1 MTLSFQLAMS
11 SSPLSVASSVPSSP
25 SFRDGWGDLPEL
37 LWFGDQPA
45 SPPWDSDAEKCLSEL
60 ASPQPPL
67 PTPPPSPPP
76 PSRAPTSPSPLPRP
90 HSTPYQVALE
100 ALEEALMCTA
110 VPPPSPPRPPK
121 YVPKDPPTPSKPRVP
136 EAASLSYDLFKDTDS
151 SEKLAAVLYG
161 SRPNVVLVGEM
172 TEYDKIQHA
181 IKRLLADLPM
191 LGRFVAIL
199 LEPVSDDD
207 DRPSFLNRA
216 LALKSNLPF
225 GCEKLQMADRSLMH
239 MRTHDRFDVWIASST
254 RDSKSLSPP
263 PTYKLLR
270 LMTPGAEVDKVVFH
284 EPDVRDNQYAVQVH
298 NDIVNGLLGSIGMN
312 FDEVHLL
319 PGTDPGN
326 SKLFFTE
333 LNEEQVNTVVS
344 QFGSKPRFQ
353 IQPVEWYRGANVTNM
368 SAVYEVWIKKTHK
381 ETWSPML
388 YASVLAMFWTI
399 PGVLQAQSPVKIHV
413 LGPSKL
419 LLGLTETGHSL
430 LKTRYRELVAAIG
443 AVFKDLRTGQFL
455 DRDIISKPTIPSTW
469 KKDLVGTVY
478 LLDVAP
484 WWYLSD
490 LTEALAPSVH
500 CRYIA
505 DRVRWGVGEMRT
517 ATWRL
522 TGESVTELIGK
533 VYLSDSGMPPMFV
546 ISEADYEARKWRIT
560 DRPRNTDDPKT
571 RRQGLITAG
580 EMAKAMELDDQGDKV
595 ISSLKRK
602 RDLKE
607 DEASSSNGAPR

>member
-1 MTLSFQLAMS
+1 MSVRDTQARLATPGDEVIVPADAGQLAC
-11 SSPLSVASSVPSSP
+11 LAAI
-25 SFRDGWGDLPEL
+25 D
-37 LWFGDQPA
+37 
-45 SPPWDSDAEKCLSEL
+45 DADYIIQDEVVLKSG
-60 ASPQPPL
+60 
-67 PTPPPSPPP
+67 
-76 PSRAPTSPSPLPRP
+76 
-90 HSTPYQVALE
+90 
-100 ALEEALMCTA
+100 
-110 VPPPSPPRPPK
+110 
-121 YVPKDPPTPSKPRVP
+121 VP
-136 EAASLSYDLFKDTDS
+136 EAASLSYDLFKDCDS

-216 LALKSNLPF
+216 LALNSNLPF

-239 MRTHDRFDVWIASST
+239 MRTHDRFDVWIASGT
-254 RDSKSLSPP
+254 RDSRSLSPP

-284 EPDVRDNQYAVQVH
+284 EPDVRDNQYAVQAH
-298 NDIVNGLLGSIGMN
+298 NDLINGLLGSIGLN

-319 PGTDPGN
+319 PGTDPRN

-344 QFGSKPRFQ
+344 
-353 IQPVEWYRGANVTNM
+353 
-368 SAVYEVWIKKTHK
+368 H
-381 ETWSPML
+381 
-388 YASVLAMFWTI
+388 FWTI
-399 PGVLQAQSPVKIHV
+399 PGVLQAQSPVKIPV

-478 LLDVAP
+478 ILDVAP

-505 DRVRWGVGEMRT
+505 DRVRWSVGEMRT

-522 TGESVTELIGK
+522 TGESVTQLIGK

-546 ISEADYEARKWRIT
+546 ISEAEYEARKRRIT
-560 DRPRNTDDPKT
+560 DRPRNTDDSKT

-580 EMAKAMELDDQGDKV
+580 EMAKAMELDDQVDKV
-595 ISSLKRK
+595 ISSLERK

-607 DEASSSNGAPR
+607 DEASSSNGAAR

>member
-1 MTLSFQLAMS
+1 MSVRDTQARLATPGDRVIVPADAGQLAC
-11 SSPLSVASSVPSSP
+11 LAAI
-25 SFRDGWGDLPEL
+25 D
-37 LWFGDQPA
+37 
-45 SPPWDSDAEKCLSEL
+45 DADYIIQDEVVLKSG
-60 ASPQPPL
+60 
-67 PTPPPSPPP
+67 
-76 PSRAPTSPSPLPRP
+76 
-90 HSTPYQVALE
+90 
-100 ALEEALMCTA
+100 
-110 VPPPSPPRPPK
+110 
-121 YVPKDPPTPSKPRVP
+121 VP
-136 EAASLSYDLFKDTDS
+136 EAASLSYDLFKDCDS
-151 SEKLAAVLYG
+151 SEKLAVVLYG

-172 TEYDKIQHA
+172 TEYDKIQNA

-216 LALKSNLPF
+216 LPLKSNLPF
-225 GCEKLQMADRSLMH
+225 GCDKLQMADRSLMH
-239 MRTHDRFDVWIASST
+239 IRTHDRFDVWIASST
-254 RDSKSLSPP
+254 RDSRNLSPP

-298 NDIVNGLLGSIGMN
+298 NDLVNGLLGSIGLN
-312 FDEVHLL
+312 SDEVHLL
-319 PGTDPGN
+319 PGTDPRN
-326 SKLFFTE
+326 SKLFFRE
-333 LNEEQVNTVVS
+333 LNEEQMNTLVS

-353 IQPVEWYRGANVTNM
+353 IQPVEWYRGANLTNR
-368 SAVYEVWIKKTHK
+368 SAVYEVWIKKAHK

-388 YASVLAMFWTI
+388 YASVLAMFRTI
-399 PGVLQAQSPVKIHV
+399 PGVLQAESPVKIHV

-455 DRDIISKPTIPSTW
+455 DRDIISKPTVPSTW

-478 LLDVAP
+478 ILDVAR

-505 DRVRWGVGEMRT
+505 DRVRWSVGEMRT

-522 TGESVTELIGK
+522 TGESVTQLIGK
-533 VYLSDSGMPPMFV
+533 VYLSDSRMPPMFV
-546 ISEADYEARKWRIT
+546 ISEADYEARKRRIT
-560 DRPRNTDDPKT
+560 DRPRNTDDSKT

-580 EMAKAMELDDQGDKV
+580 EMAKAMELDDQVDKV
-595 ISSLKRK
+595 IRSLKRK

-607 DEASSSNGAPR
+607 DEASSSNKAAR

>member
-1 MTLSFQLAMS
+1 M
-11 SSPLSVASSVPSSP
+11 
-25 SFRDGWGDLPEL
+25 D
-37 LWFGDQPA
+37 
-45 SPPWDSDAEKCLSEL
+45 
-60 ASPQPPL
+60 
-67 PTPPPSPPP
+67 PPSGKKNPPCPPP
-76 PSRAPTSPSPLPRP
+76 P
-90 HSTPYQVALE
+90 
-100 ALEEALMCTA
+100 
-110 VPPPSPPRPPK
+110 PPRAADYIIQDEVVLK
-121 YVPKDPPTPSKPRVP
+121 SGVP
-136 EAASLSYDLFKDTDS
+136 EAASLSYDLFKDCDS
-151 SEKLAAVLYG
+151 SEKLVAVLYG
-161 SRPNVVLVGEM
+161 SRPNVVLVGEI
-172 TEYDKIQHA
+172 TEYEKIQNA

-207 DRPSFLNRA
+207 DKPSFLNRA
-216 LALKSNLPF
+216 LALNSNLPF
-225 GCEKLQMADRSLMH
+225 GCDKLQMASRSLMH
-239 MRTHDRFDVWIASST
+239 IHTHGRFDVWIASST
-254 RDSKSLSPP
+254 RDSRNLSPP
-263 PTYKLLR
+263 PLYKLLW

-284 EPDVRDNQYAVQVH
+284 EPDVRDNQCAIQVH
-298 NDIVNGLLGSIGMN
+298 NDLINGLLGSIG
-312 FDEVHLL
+312 L
-319 PGTDPGN
+319 N

-333 LNEEQVNTVVS
+333 RNEEQVNTVVS
-344 QFGSKPRFQ
+344 QLGSKPRFQ
-353 IQPVEWYRGANVTNM
+353 IQPVEWYRGADSTNM

-388 YASVLAMFWTI
+388 YASVLAMFWSI

-443 AVFKDLRTGQFL
+443 AVFKDLKTGQFL
-455 DRDIISKPTIPSTW
+455 DRDIISKPTVPLTW
-469 KKDLVGTVY
+469 KKELVSTVY
-478 LLDVAP
+478 ILDVAP

-490 LTEALAPSVH
+490 LTEALAPSVQ

-505 DRVRWGVGEMRT
+505 DRVRWSVGEMRT

-522 TGESVTELIGK
+522 TGESVSQLIGK

-546 ISEADYEARKWRIT
+546 ISEADYEARKKRIT
-560 DRPRNTDDPKT
+560 DRPRNTDDAKT

-580 EMAKAMELDDQGDKV
+580 EMAKAMELDDQVDKV

-607 DEASSSNGAPR
+607 DEASPSNGVAR